1 MRIPRSP
8 AETPGFDNL
17 LAPAGVEEAGASR
30 ALELPDPFGGTR
42 PALERRNEPPASQG
56 NALPGPSLGPFR
68 PSWRESTFLRA
79 VGLGFAP
86 CLSSLHE
93 WNQRSGRRGVVD
105 LRHGRLVISPDVA
118 SGGDLGRCSITVRL
132 RRGAP
137 WCGGVPR
144 LQGVPASVA
153 MPWPLGVPME
163 LELVPWPEIF
173 ATTWLVLI
181 ARRRVR
187 LSRRYFRAG
196 HALLDEL
203 TAGLLHHA
211 ELRDGPPR
219 VPERRP

>member
-8 AETPGFDNL
+8 SESPDFDNL
-17 LAPAGVEEAGASR
+17 LAHAGVDEAGASQ
-30 ALELPDPFGGTR
+30 AFALPDPFGGTQLTIGPR
-42 PALERRNEPPASQG
+42 DELPALQG
-56 NALPGPSLGPFR
+56 NALPGPSLGPYR

-79 VGLGFAP
+79 VGLGLDS
-86 CLSSLHE
+86 CLAALGE
-93 WNQRSGRRGVVD
+93 WGQRSGQRGVVD

-118 SGGDLGRCSITVRL
+118 RGGDPGRCSIPVRL
-132 RRGAP
+132 RRGAQ
-137 WCGGVPR
+137 WLVGAAR
-144 LQGVPASVA
+144 LQGVPASAA

-203 TAGLLHHA
+203 TAGLLRHA
-211 ELRDGPPR
+211 ELTAAS
-219 VPERRP
+219 